1 MRADS
6 EQQRFYTF
14 EQMRTSV
21 TVGLLAGS
29 ARRTGWTGKLGRA
42 LVNLA
47 PSRMVI
53 RPIQLADLPLYHE
66 ELEQPSPPPSW
77 TRFRAEVAAVDAL
90 LFVTPEYN
98 RSVPAALKNAIDI
111 GSSPDD
117 CSVWSGK
124 PAAIASFSTGML
136 GGFGANHHLRQ
147 SLVFLDVPVMPQP
160 EVYLSQVERLFDE
173 EGTLQPGPGPA
184 LLTTFMRAFAAWCSL
199 WAEARR

>member
-1 MRADS
+1 
-6 EQQRFYTF
+6 
-14 EQMRTSV
+14 MRTSF
-21 TVGLLAGS
+21 TVGLLLGS
-29 ARRTGWTGKLGRA
+29 ARAKGWTAKLGHA

-47 PSRMVI
+47 PATMAI
-53 RPIQLADLPLYHE
+53 RPIALADLPLYHE

-124 PAAIASFSTGML
+124 PAAIATFSTGML

-160 EVYLSQVERLFDE
+160 EVYLSQIERLFDD
-173 EGTLQPGPGPA
+173 EGTLLAGPGPV
-184 LLTTFMRAFAAWCSL
+184 LLTTFVQAFQAWCSS
-199 WAEARR
+199 WIDARR